1 VKRCSY
7 NSYVRIAI
15 TSDIH
20 ANLAA
25 LEAVLADAGPVDGI
39 WNTGD
44 AVGYGPQPRECIARL
59 REVGAVWVA
68 GNHERAA
75 TGAISTDE
83 FNPAAAQAA
92 QWTAEQISREEKTFL
107 DALPE
112 IVQEANFTLCHGT
125 LRDPIWE
132 YCDDEYAALAH
143 LLLQRTPF
151 GLVGHTHVPLLITE
165 TPDGCE
171 LERLS
176 DGEVV
181 ALTGEVRLVLNP
193 GSVGQP
199 RDGDKRASYGVF
211 DSDAA
216 TFTLRRVEYVIARTQ
231 KLMVDA
237 GLPDWLVDRLAIGR

>member
-1 VKRCSY
+1 M
-7 NSYVRIAI
+7 RIAI
-15 TSDIH
+15 MSDIH

-59 REVGAVWVA
+59 REAGAVWVA

-75 TGAISTDE
+75 TGAIGTDD
-83 FNPAAAQAA
+83 FNPAAALAA
-92 QWTAEQISREEKTFL
+92 QWTGAQLTGDDKAFL

-112 IVQEANFTLCHGT
+112 VALQDDFTLCHGT

-132 YCDDEYAALAH
+132 YCDDEFAALAH
-143 LLLQRTPF
+143 LSLQRTPF
-151 GLVGHTHVPLLITE
+151 GLVGHTHAPLLITE

-171 LERLS
+171 LEHLR
-176 DGEVV
+176 DGEAV
-181 ALTGEVRLVLNP
+181 ALTGAARFVLNA

-199 RDGDKRASYGVF
+199 RDGDKRASYGIY
-211 DSDAA
+211 DSEAA
-216 TFTLRRVEYVIARTQ
+216 TFTLHRVEYDIARTQ

-237 GLPDWLVDRLAIGR
+237 GLPDWLIERLAIGR